1 MPSRVSQRIAL
12 PRYQGY
18 FASRR
23 WVLWRNMSDTVCPA
37 FGLIDR
43 ATTYEGHIVDTD
55 GYILSRGIRFRDL
68 DALYLQ
74 GNPFISGAA
83 LSVLSLSH
91 YADPPRDREEWQGD
105 LFAANSHMAVQP
117 GKVGLA
123 TFDWPLMVLRHPDSP
138 QILVGERCSPKSGSW
153 EVTRKSQDE
162 SPEWIGPGPP
172 YNIVAN
178 RYDSGRQ
185 FTCLGVQREPRIKD
199 RDVLLI
205 SPWRSPQADLLCA
218 VKEADTQTVLTDDGD
233 PFEGDA
239 AHYNF
244 ADTFGL
250 RVPTNPRNCDIYP
263 ENSGASVVSKIR
275 LNEPGFY
282 DCVFQ
287 ATVGM
292 LLKSA
297 YDGYAGEP
305 RQAGLLLVRISLDA
319 GEDDWGNVGG
329 NAIFPA
335 VAEYAIF
342 FRGDLVDAQRVTF
355 NEDMKIS
362 VYKPFTCRV
371 QRDAELSVRILIY
384 DALPHSGGQNQYY
397 DATVDNPSLLIE
409 YIGPSDSRE
418 GHFSI

>member
-1 MPSRVSQRIAL
+1 
-12 PRYQGY
+12 
-18 FASRR
+18 
-23 WVLWRNMSDTVCPA
+23 MSDTVCPA

-43 ATTYEGHIVDTD
+43 ATTFEGRFVNTD
-55 GYILSRGIRFRDL
+55 VNVLSRGVGFEGL
-68 DALYLQ
+68 DDLYLQ
-74 GNPFISGAA
+74 GTPFISGAA
-83 LSVLSLSH
+83 LSVLSLSR
-91 YADPPRDREEWQGD
+91 YADPPQDREEWQGD
-105 LFAANSHMAVQP
+105 LFAANSHLAVQP

-153 EVTRKSQDE
+153 EVTREAQDE
-162 SPEWIGPGPP
+162 TVEWIGPGPQ
-172 YNIVAN
+172 YRTGAK
-178 RYDSGRQ
+178 RFDSGRQ
-185 FTCLGVQREPRIKD
+185 FTSLGVQSEPRIKD

-205 SPWRSPQADLLCA
+205 APWRSPQADLLCA

-305 RQAGLLLVRISLDA
+305 RQGGLLLVRISLDA
-319 GEDDWGNVGG
+319 GEDDWGDYAA
-329 NAIFPA
+329 NAIIPSTIRFYPQNIPGEP
-335 VAEYAIF
+335 VAEYAI
-342 FRGDLVDAQRVTF
+342 RLGGDIGESQFVPF
-355 NEDMKIS
+355 NEDMKRS
-362 VYKPFTCRV
+362 VYMPFTCRV

-384 DALPHSGGQNQYY
+384 DALPRSGGQNQYY

-418 GHFSI
+418 GHSSI